1 MSGLVCGFRHRGKP
15 CQWRGAGRLPGID
28 GTDPVGI
35 VAQADAARSMS
46 DPQVGV
52 LVDALSV
59 DS

>member
-1 MSGLVCGFRHRGKP
+1 V
-15 CQWRGAGRLPGID
+15 ID

-35 VAQADAARSMS
+35 VAQADAARAMS